1 MKTAGKFPL
10 LHPYKSGSRIRV
22 TVVALFLLFTFT
34 FLFSFIATRDTTA
47 AAPSPLPDPISDAL
61 LYYASA
67 NATPTMSPA
76 EIHSVYSVLRR
87 CSAPC
92 NLLVFGLTQESLL
105 WNSLNH
111 RGRTVFVDEY
121 AFGVTRFE
129 KRHPWVEAYDVRFST
144 KVRDLRSLIEDF
156 KREVDGE
163 CRPLQNLLYSDCQLA
178 VNDLPNYMYDVGW
191 DVIVIDGPSGYS
203 PDTPGRMASIF
214 SAGVMAR
221 TRGGEGGGGGTHVF
235 VHEMTREVESV
246 CTELFLCR
254 ENLVETVDM
263 LGHFVVRKMGSGGG
277 RKHTYGFC
285 YTTPSSSSQFI

>member
-10 LHPYKSGSRIRV
+10 LHPYKTGGRIRI

-34 FLFSFIATRDTTA
+34 FLLSFIATRDA
-47 AAPSPLPDPISDAL
+47 AAARSPLPDPISDAL

-76 EIHSVYSVLRR
+76 EIDSVFSVLRR

-92 NLLVFGLTQESLL
+92 NLLVFGLTHESLL
-105 WNSLNH
+105 WNSLNLG
-111 RGRTVFVDEY
+111 GRTVFVDEY
-121 AFGVTRFE
+121 PFSVTRFE
-129 KRHPWVEAYDVRFST
+129 ERHPSVEAYDVRFTT
-144 KVRDLRSLIEDF
+144 KVRDLRTLIEEF
-156 KREVDGE
+156 KREVGGE
-163 CRPLQNLLYSDCQLA
+163 CRPVQNMLYSDCRLA

-203 PDTPGRMASIF
+203 PETPGRMASIF

-221 TRGGEGGGGGTHVF
+221 TRGGDGGGGTHVF
-235 VHEMTREVESV
+235 VHEMMREVESV
-246 CTELFLCR
+246 CTDLFLCR

-263 LGHFVVRKMGSGGG
+263 LGHFVVGKMGGGG
-277 RKHTYGFC
+277 RKHSFGFC
-285 YTTPSSSSQFI
+285 YTIPSSSSLTTEFI

>member
-1 MKTAGKFPL
+1 MKTAGKFPV
-10 LHPYKSGSRIRV
+10 LHPYKSGSCIWM

-34 FLFSFIATRDTTA
+34 FLLSFIAPRDTTA
-47 AAPSPLPDPISDAL
+47 AQSPLPDPISDAL

-67 NATPTMSPA
+67 NATPTMSPG
-76 EIHSVYSVLRR
+76 EIESVYSVLRG

-111 RGRTVFVDEY
+111 LGRTVFVDEY
-121 AFGVTRFE
+121 PFSVTRFE
-129 KRHPWVEAYDVRFST
+129 KRHPWVEAYDVRFTT
-144 KVRDLRSLIEDF
+144 KVRDLGSLMEDF

-163 CRPLQNLLYSDCQLA
+163 CRPVQNLLYSDCQLA
-178 VNDLPNYMYDVGW
+178 VNDLPNSIYEVGW

-221 TRGGEGGGGGTHVF
+221 TRGGGGGGGGTHVF

-246 CTELFLCR
+246 CTDLFLCR
-254 ENLVETVDM
+254 ENLVDTVDL
-263 LGHFVVRKMGSGGG
+263 LGHFLL
-277 RKHTYGFC
+277 
-285 YTTPSSSSQFI
+285 PSINLQSNKFEVALHYLILSS